1 MLKKLTTYLHDIL
14 KFCRICEIKAYD
26 LVKMDQTSPG
36 RHIIEPGNLRQNH
49 WLLIKYREES
59 E

>member
-14 KFCRICEIKAYD
+14 KFCCICEIKAYD

-36 RHIIEPGNLRQNH
+36 RHIIEPGNFETKSLAIN
-49 WLLIKYREES
+49 KV
-59 E
+59 